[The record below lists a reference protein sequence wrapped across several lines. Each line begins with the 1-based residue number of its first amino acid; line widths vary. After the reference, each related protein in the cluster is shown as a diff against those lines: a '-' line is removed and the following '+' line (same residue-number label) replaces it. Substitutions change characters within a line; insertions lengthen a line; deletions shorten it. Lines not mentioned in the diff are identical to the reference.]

1 MCNFPFSLSVLLA
14 REERRQRQKEVSAGP
29 SLILKQSLQWE
40 GRAFQICPL
49 QLKKKVPVD
58 RKGYEHDPGVK
69 KKKKLHFFKGKL
81 SKKKKKKFNRDI
93 LMVPV
98 RLEEGL
104 RISLDT

>member
-81 SKKKKKKFNRDI
+81 SKKKKKKNST
-93 LMVPV
+93 
-98 RLEEGL
+98 GT
-104 RISLDT
+104 S

>member
-81 SKKKKKKFNRDI
+81 SKKKKKNST
-93 LMVPV
+93 
-98 RLEEGL
+98 GT
-104 RISLDT
+104 S